1 VFYSDTSNMSNTRG
15 KLFNGTGISD
25 SDIVIRIKEIQHMKT
40 LMSNMVKDIIFKEH
54 YPDMSMDTTILEA
67 LGFKK
72 CGKCYSN
79 VIRTLG
85 SNLIK

>member
-1 VFYSDTSNMSNTRG
+1 
-15 KLFNGTGISD
+15 
-25 SDIVIRIKEIQHMKT
+25 MKT
-40 LMSNMVKDIIFKEH
+40 LMSNLFKDIIFKEQ
-54 YPDMSMDTTILEA
+54 YPDMSMDTTILDA

-79 VIRTLG
+79 VVRTLG